1 MEILQSDDD
10 PAEAPLDPAAERV
23 RRKLVRLLVVSFGI
37 MVLGLGAVIAAIIY
51 KINERN
57 DDAAIARDS
66 TLAGTAARESRLS
79 AQTAIAGAIDLPAG
93 ARIVAADLDG
103 DHALI
108 TLALPAGAM
117 QLLVLDLPTG
127 KIIVRYDLRTQ

>member
-1 MEILQSDDD
+1 M
-10 PAEAPLDPAAERV
+10 

-57 DDAAIARDS
+57 DDAAIARDG
-66 TLAGTAARESRLS
+66 TLAGPAARESRLS

-103 DHALI
+103 DHALL
-108 TLALPAGAM
+108 TLAMPDGAM